1 MSIDQP
7 DLFDALRRVE
17 EHADDDWKAAAA
29 VALEQLAAT
38 GREFTSDDVRDA
50 IPAHIT
56 THEMRALGPVMK
68 AGIRDGLVTATGWTT
83 QGRAAAHGRP
93 RRLYRGRAQ

>member
-1 MSIDQP
+1 MTTQP

-17 EHADDDWKAAAA
+17 EHADDDWK
-29 VALEQLAAT
+29 
-38 GREFTSDDVRDA
+38 
-50 IPAHIT
+50 
-56 THEMRALGPVMK
+56 
-68 AGIRDGLVTATGWTT
+68 IRDGMVIAIGWTT